1 MMYAENTFP
10 VIIPGGLTK
19 LLQSLQQDIQSQ
31 SSQIWESWM
40 TSDEHSFNKTD
51 RMQRARLTD
60 VVEWTLQAWNK
71 VSSSCIKNSFKKAEI
86 VRSLSIDP
94 ECNNDACLEI
104 ASNISSEIEEKL
116 FNGFSDN
123 Q

>member
-1 MMYAENTFP
+1 ME
-10 VIIPGGLTK
+10 
-19 LLQSLQQDIQSQ
+19 
-31 SSQIWESWM
+31 
-40 TSDEHSFNKTD
+40 
-51 RMQRARLTD
+51 
-60 VVEWTLQAWNK
+60 LQAWNK
-71 VSSSCIKNSFKKAEI
+71 VSSSCIKNGFKKAEI

-104 ASNISSEIEEKL
+104 GSNISSEIEEEL